1 MRKLISFGRGP
12 AQMDI
17 IQGLCGGILALFL
30 LMHLHLEA
38 SILIGPEAFETVAW
52 VLHAGWADPAG
63 HGYAAMV
70 VAAAL
75 VILTLLALHVWAAL
89 RRVPILFR
97 QWQALS
103 RQLGHVRH
111 GGTWLWGVQ
120 LITGIAL
127 MVVLPVHLITML
139 TQPHNIG
146 VEPSALRIVNEG
158 GWLLYGLLLPLAVL
172 HAVVG
177 LVRLVLKWW
186 PNFGKRLVLRRFA
199 AILVVYLL
207 ILGGTSLGA
216 HVSNGLSFNQSK
228 TVMLG
233 N

>member
-12 AQMDI
+12 ARMDL
-17 IQGLCGGILALFL
+17 IQGLCGGVLALFL

-38 SILIGPEAFETVAW
+38 SILVGPHAFEAVAW
-52 VLHAGWADPAG
+52 FLHAGWADPAG

-70 VAAAL
+70 VLAAL
-75 VILTLLALHVWAAL
+75 VILSLLALHVWAAM
-89 RRVPILFR
+89 RRVPIQYR
-97 QWQALS
+97 QWRTLR
-103 RQLGHVRH
+103 RQLGQVRH
-111 GGTWLWGVQ
+111 GGTWLWAAQ
-120 LITGIAL
+120 LFTGIAL
-127 MVVLPVHLITML
+127 MLVLPVHLITMM

-186 PNFGKRLVLRRFA
+186 PDFGQRQTLRRGA
-199 AILVVYLL
+199 LALVVYLL
-207 ILGGTSLGA
+207 VLGSVSLGA
-216 HVSNGLSFNQSK
+216 HISNGLSFNQGK
-228 TVMLG
+228 TVMVG
-233 N
+233 K

>member
-12 AQMDI
+12 ARMDL
-17 IQGLCGGILALFL
+17 IQGLCGGLLALFL

-38 SILIGPEAFETVAW
+38 SILIGPEAFDAVAW
-52 VLHAGWADPAG
+52 FLHAGWADPAG

-75 VILTLLALHVWAAL
+75 IVLSLLGLHVWAAL
-89 RRVPILFR
+89 RRVPIEFR
-97 QWQALS
+97 QWRALS
-103 RQLGHVRH
+103 RHLGHVRH
-111 GGTWLWGVQ
+111 GGTWLWGAQ
-120 LITGIAL
+120 LLTGIAL
-127 MVVLPVHLITML
+127 MLVLPVHLITMM
-139 TQPHNIG
+139 TQPHHIG

-186 PNFGKRLVLRRFA
+186 PNFGRRRTLRRLA
-199 AILVVYLL
+199 AAVVVYLL
-207 ILGGTSLGA
+207 VLGGFSLGA
-216 HVSNGLSFNQSK
+216 HVSNGLSLNQGK
-228 TVMLG
+228 TVMAG